1 MVVAMQIDFD
11 WDPAKAARNA
21 SRHGATFEDAMTAFH
36 DPLALT
42 IFDAEHSVG
51 EERCIT
57 LGAIGGGKLLVIVHG
72 WREIAIDRAAVRIIS
87 ARRPTK
93 NEARQYREGA

>member
-1 MVVAMQIDFD
+1 MQIDFD

-21 SRHGATFEDAMTAFH
+21 SKHGTTFEDAMPVFR
-36 DPLALT
+36 DPHALT

-57 LGAIGGGKLLVIVHG
+57 LGAIGGGKLLVVVHS
-72 WREIAIDRAAVRIIS
+72 WRGIALDRAAVRIVS

-93 NEARQYREGA
+93 SEARQYREGS